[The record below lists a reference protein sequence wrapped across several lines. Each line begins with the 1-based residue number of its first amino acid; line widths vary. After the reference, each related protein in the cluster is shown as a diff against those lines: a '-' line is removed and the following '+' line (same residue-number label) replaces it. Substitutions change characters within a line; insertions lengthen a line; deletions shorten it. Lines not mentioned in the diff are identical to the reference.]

1 MKQDKINLIQN
12 IKEQDQFFFSGT
24 LYPPMFEKEIDV
36 WIEKEA
42 DLEYAERCAE
52 QFTGLNTEIVD
63 FVCRRICDYHSY
75 MLEEWNE
82 EFVREINEKVPPDA
96 AGREILRYIENPT
109 LFVIVPQGEGIGYS
123 VSGSCE
129 WDPEH
134 GIEIIIRDSRPLYV
148 GQTDCLGAWASDDEY
163 LTEY

>member
-1 MKQDKINLIQN
+1 MSLIKN
-12 IKEQDQFFFSGT
+12 WSEQDQYFLSGT
-24 LYPPMFEKEIDV
+24 LYVPLFGGEIDV
-36 WIEKEA
+36 LVEKEVSPQ
-42 DLEYAERCAE
+42 YAEKCAE
-52 QFTGLNTEIVD
+52 NLVSLDDETVEYLCERVSA
-63 FVCRRICDYHSY
+63 YHQY

-109 LFVIVPQGEGIGYS
+109 LFAIVPQGEGIGYS